1 MKEKENIQIRINNIN
16 KEIFYVVVK
25 LQGFYQ
31 KINDIAMNNNFM
43 KTEDEYIDS
52 LSAQMKE
59 IGYKDQEQIYKLRQ
73 VKENNRIFRE
83 SLKLKQEELINLS
96 DSELAEKLSIIILH
110 YKKK

>member
-1 MKEKENIQIRINNIN
+1 
-16 KEIFYVVVK
+16 
-25 LQGFYQ
+25 
-31 KINDIAMNNNFM
+31 
-43 KTEDEYIDS
+43 
-52 LSAQMKE
+52 MKE

-96 DSELAEKLSIIILH
+96 DSELAEKLSIIIPKRLH